1 MILSTS
7 CRFLV
12 SFVRPEVLNCTLL
25 KKLCKQKYLEQNI
38 TVMLEPPAQPQTTN
52 YMTLN
57 LSEDGTSFHFQ
68 GQKI

>member
-38 TVMLEPPAQPQTTN
+38 TVMLEPPA
-52 YMTLN
+52 
-57 LSEDGTSFHFQ
+57 
-68 GQKI
+68 